1 MNPTCTGTQNLKYH
15 EIIAQTYFCNRTTRN
30 EFLIQS
36 FGGRRGKLLFF
47 RIFRRP
53 SRSSNHFIFKTVF
66 RHKKLHR
73 ESSSTTHIQNCIVLI
88 LFIFTTNSQ
97 PLVLITYTR
106 VSKRNAKLGGTGF
119 FQKSGNFASMILFLK
134 IFREYKFIVIE
145 NENSQCLPNSDRLLV
160 ISFRHGMQ
168 INCVAFQYNADN
180 IETTHTHQI
189 ACVSTHLYP
198 VLNTVSY
205 YRQFSLMKKKY

>member
-1 MNPTCTGTQNLKYH
+1 MLLAYYKVWLIYNIILKYSSIFSIKLIFVSACNSKVEKLNDYLSPSVLIKSKVGYGWMNPTCTGTQNLKYH

-73 ESSSTTHIQNCIVLI
+73 ESSSTTHI
-88 LFIFTTNSQ
+88 
-97 PLVLITYTR
+97 
-106 VSKRNAKLGGTGF
+106 
-119 FQKSGNFASMILFLK
+119 
-134 IFREYKFIVIE
+134 
-145 NENSQCLPNSDRLLV
+145 
-160 ISFRHGMQ
+160 
-168 INCVAFQYNADN
+168 
-180 IETTHTHQI
+180 
-189 ACVSTHLYP
+189 
-198 VLNTVSY
+198 
-205 YRQFSLMKKKY
+205 